1 MSVQALSEAK
11 TSATEAKA
19 PAKKKSK
26 KKLII
31 IVVLVLLVGGG
42 AYKFVLAPKPKPG
55 PPAGGDIVS
64 LTANTLNLS
73 DGHYLKIAV
82 DVQLLKGGKAT
93 ATTFQMSQA
102 EELVLNQFSDRT
114 VASLST
120 NAERLALTTQLEAA
134 MKKAYPD
141 EIFSIYL
148 TQFVTQ

>member
-1 MSVQALSEAK
+1 MAVEV
-11 TSATEAKA
+11 ATEPKA

-31 IVVLVLLVGGG
+31 IVVVVLVVVLG
-42 AYKFVLAPKPKPG
+42 AYKFVLAPKPKAG
-55 PPAGGDIVS
+55 PPVGGDIVS
-64 LTANTLNLS
+64 LEANTLNLS

-82 DVQLLKGGKAT
+82 DVQLVKGKA
-93 ATTFQMSQA
+93 AAATFQMSHA
-102 EELVLNQFSDRT
+102 EELVINQFSDRT

-120 NAERLALTTQLEAA
+120 NAERLALTDQLEAS
-134 MKKAYPD
+134 MKKAYPN

>member
-1 MSVQALSEAK
+1 MPVQ
-11 TSATEAKA
+11 TATEPQAAA

-26 KKLII
+26 KKLIM
-31 IVVLVLLVGGG
+31 IVVAVLLVGGG

-55 PPAGGDIVS
+55 PPVGGDIVNIA
-64 LTANTLNLS
+64 ANTLNLS

-82 DVQLLKGGKAT
+82 DVQLVKGKA
-93 ATTFQMSQA
+93 AAATFQMSQA
-102 EELVLNQFSDRT
+102 EELVINEFSDRT

-120 NAERLALTTQLEAA
+120 NAERLALTKQLDTA
-134 MKKAYPD
+134 MKKAYPN

>member
-1 MSVQALSEAK
+1 MSVQAAAEPQ
-11 TSATEAKA
+11 A

-55 PPAGGDIVS
+55 PPVGGDIVS
-64 LTANTLNLS
+64 LTANTLNLT
-73 DGHYLKIAV
+73 DGHYLKIAL
-82 DVQLLKGGKAT
+82 DIQLAKGKAS
-93 ATTFQMSQA
+93 ATTFQVSQA
-102 EELVLNQFSDRT
+102 EQLVINEFSDRT

-120 NAERLALTTQLEAA
+120 DAERLALTDQLEAA
-134 MKKAYPD
+134 MKKAYPN

>member
-1 MSVQALSEAK
+1 MSVQAAEPEAK
-11 TSATEAKA
+11 QAGAKKTE
-19 PAKKKSK
+19 KKSK
-26 KKLII
+26 KKLIM

-55 PPAGGDIVS
+55 PPVAGDVVS
-64 LTANTLNLS
+64 LPANTLNLS

-82 DVQLLKGGKAT
+82 DVTLVKGKA
-93 ATTFQMSQA
+93 ALATFQIGQA
-102 EELVLNQFSDRT
+102 NELVINQFSDRT

-120 NAERLALTTQLEAA
+120 NAERVALTKQLETA
-134 MKKAYPD
+134 MKKAYPN